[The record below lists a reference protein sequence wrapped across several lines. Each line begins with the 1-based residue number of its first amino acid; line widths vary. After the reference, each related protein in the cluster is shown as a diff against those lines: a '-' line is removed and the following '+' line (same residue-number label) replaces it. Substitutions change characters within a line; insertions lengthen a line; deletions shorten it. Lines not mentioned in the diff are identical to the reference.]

1 MQLPLIFLVF
11 FAICQYHFVICSH
24 HIHIGD
30 VLVRTGGVPQKN
42 IFTDL
47 KEKLHTKTPCELTVA
62 RQSGPIGM
70 IKRTPYAFKLGL
82 ARAVNAFTDS
92 AIVTIPFGLVYHINQ
107 IGTPIVWLQ
116 SSLATSWRWG
126 KVSAAYAVSAASLRS
141 CCSCCNIFFLL
152 KSRAEKDSFKESVGR
167 KIGKWLIRII
177 LFLLL
182 IVSMF
187 ISVTILILDLDWHP
201 RF

>member
-1 MQLPLIFLVF
+1 MNSSKDCLIFSKSIFFFNQSNREKMQIHLIFLIF
-11 FAICQYHFVICSH
+11 FVVCQYHFVICSH

-30 VLVRTGGVPQKN
+30 VLVRTGEVPQKN

-92 AIVTIPFGLVYHINQ
+92 AIVTISFGLVYHINQ

-126 KVSAAYAVSAASLRS
+126 KVSAAYAVSTVSLRS
-141 CCSCCNIFFLL
+141 CSSYCKFLSL
-152 KSRAEKDSFKESVGR
+152 E
-167 KIGKWLIRII
+167 I
-177 LFLLL
+177 
-182 IVSMF
+182 
-187 ISVTILILDLDWHP
+187 
-201 RF
+201 